1 MVFLA
6 PIVVVFIIL
15 VSDVALTRSSDR
27 YVSDCL
33 SSMGMHGGRF
43 VGEGRILEP
52 RVKWLCGDARVE

>member
-33 SSMGMHGGRF
+33 SSTGMHGSRF
-43 VGEGRILEP
+43 VGEGRIPEP
-52 RVKWLCGDARVE
+52 VA

>member
-15 VSDVALTRSSDR
+15 VSNVALTRSSDR

-43 VGEGRILEP
+43 VGEGRIPET
-52 RVKWLCGDARVE
+52 VA

>member
-6 PIVVVFIIL
+6 TIVVVFIIL

-33 SSMGMHGGRF
+33 SSMGMHGSRF
-43 VGEGRILEP
+43 VGEGRIPEP
-52 RVKWLCGDARVE
+52 VAGSLHGDARVQ